1 MIYPSKQVNCI
12 KGKRIKTTAPNR
24 IRKWSPTLL
33 LTGRYPGYL
42 RRSDGMRSFLDSMA
56 VDEKGVLGS
65 YIYHPTDTII
75 SCSLSLEAGAAR
87 YHPSRPLPVI
97 REQKAAGNSEGWMA
111 EWSAVVPRCSI
122 TVSLGYVDQR

>member
-1 MIYPSKQVNCI
+1 
-12 KGKRIKTTAPNR
+12 
-24 IRKWSPTLL
+24 
-33 LTGRYPGYL
+33 
-42 RRSDGMRSFLDSMA
+42 MA

-122 TVSLGYVDQR
+122 TGKTHTAIDIMFMVTIKRSGE